1 MKLYALFLFLSLPLF
16 AQNEESEA
24 LKAMRLSC
32 EKQKVGLGCFNFANM
47 LLRVD
52 RSDEADKYFEMG
64 CKLNHSPSC
73 SKDKWDL
80 PLAKAPSKPEPM
92 PPESE
97 AVPEAVVEPEPETE
111 PAPAPESLDMSLE
124 PESTINE

>member
-1 MKLYALFLFLSLPLF
+1 MKHYALFLFLSFPLF

-32 EKQKVGLGCFNFANM
+32 EKQKVGLGCFNYANM
-47 LLRVD
+47 LLRLD
-52 RSDEADKYFEMG
+52 KSDEADKYFEMG
-64 CKLNHSPSC
+64 CKLEHSPSC
-73 SKDKWDL
+73 SKEKWDL

-92 PPESE
+92 ALESE
-97 AVPEAVVEPEPETE
+97 AVPEAVVGPEPETE
-111 PAPAPESLDMSLE
+111 PAPSPESLDLSLE

>member
-1 MKLYALFLFLSLPLF
+1 MKLYALFLFLSFPLL

-32 EKQKVGLGCFNFANM
+32 EKQKVGLGCFNYANM
-47 LLRVD
+47 LLRIEK
-52 RSDEADKYFEMG
+52 SDEADKYFEMG

-80 PLAKAPSKPEPM
+80 PLAKAPSKPELM
-92 PPESE
+92 APESD
-97 AVPEAVVEPEPETE
+97 AVAEAVVEPEPETE
-111 PAPAPESLDMSLE
+111 LAPAPESLDMSLE

>member
-64 CKLNHSPSC
+64 CKLNYSPSC

-92 PPESE
+92 AQSE
-97 AVPEAVVEPEPETE
+97 AVPEAVVEPEPETG

>member
-1 MKLYALFLFLSLPLF
+1 MKLYALFLFLSFPLL

-32 EKQKVGLGCFNFANM
+32 EKQKVALGCFNYANM
-47 LLRVD
+47 LLRIE

-64 CKLNHSPSC
+64 CKLEHSPSC

-80 PLAKAPSKPEPM
+80 PLAKPPSKPEPM
-92 PPESE
+92 APESE

>member
-1 MKLYALFLFLSLPLF
+1 MKLYALFLFLSFPLL

-32 EKQKVGLGCFNFANM
+32 EKQKVALGCFNYANM
-47 LLRVD
+47 LLRIEK
-52 RSDEADKYFEMG
+52 SDEADKYFEMG
-64 CKLNHSPSC
+64 CKLNYSPSC

-80 PLAKAPSKPEPM
+80 PLAKAPSKPKPM
-92 PPESE
+92 APESE
-97 AVPEAVVEPEPETE
+97 AVPEPVVEPEPETE
-111 PAPAPESLDMSLE
+111 PAPESLDMSLE

>member
-1 MKLYALFLFLSLPLF
+1 MKLYALFLFLSFPLL

-32 EKQKVGLGCFNFANM
+32 EKQKVALGCFNYANM
-47 LLRVD
+47 LLRIEK
-52 RSDEADKYFEMG
+52 SDEADKYFEMG
-64 CKLNHSPSC
+64 CKLNYSPSC
-73 SKDKWDL
+73 SKDKWDM
-80 PLAKAPSKPEPM
+80 PLAKAPSKPKPM
-92 PPESE
+92 APESE
-97 AVPEAVVEPEPETE
+97 AVPEAVVEPEPESE

>member
-1 MKLYALFLFLSLPLF
+1 MKLYALFLFLSFPLL

-32 EKQKVGLGCFNFANM
+32 EKQKVGLGCFNYANM
-47 LLRVD
+47 LLRIEK
-52 RSDEADKYFEMG
+52 SDEADKYFEMG

-73 SKDKWDL
+73 SKDKWDI

-92 PPESE
+92 APESE
-97 AVPEAVVEPEPETE
+97 AVPEAVVELVPETE

>member
-1 MKLYALFLFLSLPLF
+1 MKLYALFLFLSFPLL

-32 EKQKVGLGCFNFANM
+32 EKQKVGLGCFNYANM
-47 LLRVD
+47 LLRIEK
-52 RSDEADKYFEMG
+52 SDEADKYFEMG

-80 PLAKAPSKPEPM
+80 PLGKAPSKPEPM
-92 PPESE
+92 AQSE
-97 AVPEAVVEPEPETE
+97 AVPEAVVEPEPETG
-111 PAPAPESLDMSLE
+111 PALAPESLDMSLE

>member
-1 MKLYALFLFLSLPLF
+1 MKLYALFLFLSFPLF

-32 EKQKVGLGCFNFANM
+32 EKQKVGLGCFNYANM
-47 LLRVD
+47 LLRIEK
-52 RSDEADKYFEMG
+52 SDEADKYFEMG
-64 CKLNHSPSC
+64 CKLNHSLSC

-80 PLAKAPSKPEPM
+80 PLAKAPSKPTE
-92 PPESE
+92 EK
-97 AVPEAVVEPEPETE
+97 APEAVTEPES
-111 PAPAPESLDMSLE
+111 APESLDMSLE

>member
-1 MKLYALFLFLSLPLF
+1 MKHYALFLFISFPLF

-32 EKQKVGLGCFNFANM
+32 EKQKVGLGCFNYANM
-47 LLRVD
+47 LLRLD
-52 RSDEADKYFEMG
+52 KSDETDKYFEMG
-64 CKLNHSPSC
+64 CKLEHSPSC
-73 SKDKWDL
+73 SKEKWDL

-92 PPESE
+92 APESE
-97 AVPEAVVEPEPETE
+97 AVPEAVVGPEPETE
-111 PAPAPESLDMSLE
+111 PAPAPESLDLSLE